1 MTQLNFEAMSRA
13 QLRSYLNSHRDDS
26 QAWDV
31 FFAKLNES
39 RASDQGLWYPAP
51 LDEESVKITEAAIKQ
66 KIEEIE
72 SSKS

>member
-1 MTQLNFEAMSRA
+1 MTEQDFETMSRA

-31 FFAKLNES
+31 FFAKLNAS
-39 RASDQGLWYPAP
+39 RTFDQGSWYPAP
-51 LDEESVKITEAAIKQ
+51 LDEESIRVTEEAIKQ
-66 KIEEIE
+66 KIQEIE